1 MNDLYYPLFG
11 STCFGLSP
19 VHHQEHH
26 LINCITHWYVRA
38 GEFSCCNVTASLSR
52 TGIAARNQV
61 HLFTICWP
69 TKFISSSKFTDAIR
83 VNFLYRPLN
92 CWHFKSANQPV
103 PLHTELFLYISV
115 CHKRLSRPLLLQDN
129 MWCTNMMTALATC
142 TDDIFLLGAANP
154 GGSGGTAPSPECS
167 PSCPNLNL
175 GTSRTLRDH
184 ITLLRRGRMGKS
196 VRRLIYPEENTVI
209 APVCFHCHTLLIMTR
224 LCCKSVIERYR

>member
-92 CWHFKSANQPV
+92 CWHFKSANQLV
-103 PLHTELFLYISV
+103 PLAHRALPVHLRLPQASFSSLTSSGQHVMYKYDDCSSYLYRRHLPTRSSEPWWIRGHS
-115 CHKRLSRPLLLQDN
+115 
-129 MWCTNMMTALATC
+129 TLARMLAVLPEPKPR
-142 TDDIFLLGAANP
+142 DEQNP
-154 GGSGGTAPSPECS
+154 ARSYYAV
-167 PSCPNLNL
+167 
-175 GTSRTLRDH
+175 TSRQNGQVCTPSH
-184 ITLLRRGRMGKS
+184 ISGRKYRNCCS
-196 VRRLIYPEENTVI
+196 LFSLPYIVNNDPTV
-209 APVCFHCHTLLIMTR
+209 L
-224 LCCKSVIERYR
+224 